1 MSFFKKI
8 NEWGKK
14 RMVSMA
20 LAMSNVEK
28 NSLSQTSET
37 LSSDVT
43 QTRRMS
49 EGQLADSLINGEITQ
64 EVMNLKW
71 RTYKILKASEGVTAE
86 ITGYDEDNMPITKVV
101 KKDNKKGLKKIK
113 LDNIDNFDLELV
125 LDNSEIGF
133 GSNDAMDNEH
143 ISIYDQVGLNYDQLG
158 NIISA
163 SHGKIDSLEYFA
175 THKTE
180 TPLKIIRDS
189 IPNFYIENFTKKLN
203 VRKINETHRL
213 LEFYVSLYPDEYNR
227 TSRLFISAVK
237 KAILN
242 PHQASMLDFQGVE
255 FVTYKSL
262 GVSDFLEFKYK
273 IDSFDKIIEF
283 NGYYVIKFIASVEEN
298 GRDIMEEHRVVEL
311 DKKYEQK
318 AKK

>member
-1 MSFFKKI
+1 MIFFKKLK
-8 NEWGKK
+8 EWSKK

-28 NSLSQTSET
+28 KSLSQTSEG

-71 RTYKILKASEGVTAE
+71 RTYKILKASEGVTAK
-86 ITGYDEDNMPITKVV
+86 IVGYDEDNMPITKVV

-113 LDNIDNFDLELV
+113 LDEIDNFDLELV

-133 GSNDAMDNEH
+133 GGNDAMDNEH
-143 ISIYDQVGLNYDQLG
+143 ISIYDQVDLNYDQLG

-163 SHGKIDSLEYFA
+163 SHGKIDSVEYFA

-180 TPLKIIRDS
+180 TPLKIIRES